1 MEAFSQSACA
11 QEMQQYCLPR
21 YQELPQIDIYLDQ
34 LITVLHQVL
43 RPLFDDDTER
53 CITPSMINN
62 YAKQGVIPRP
72 LKKKYNRDH
81 IAYLIFIAVTKQVM
95 AIDDI
100 RQLIQIQTAT
110 YSLETAYNYLCTE
123 FEHALTAVFHGD
135 TTPEDTAS
143 VQTQQT
149 KLVRTAVAAV
159 VHKIYLNKFL
169 KYYAASQEE
178 QP

>member
-11 QEMQQYCLPR
+11 QEMQQYHLPR

-43 RPLFDDDTER
+43 QPLFDDATER
-53 CITPSMINN
+53 CITASMINN
-62 YAKQGVIPRP
+62 YAKQGVLPRP
-72 LKKKYNRDH
+72 VKKKYNRNH
-81 IAYLIFIAVTKQVM
+81 IAYLIFITVTKQVM

-123 FEHALTAVFHGD
+123 FEHALAAVFCND
-135 TTPEDTAS
+135 ASPADTAS

-149 KLVRTAVAAV
+149 KLVRAAVAAV

-169 KYYAASQEE
+169 KFYATSQAESS
-178 QP
+178 